1 MHAVFICST
10 RKKLKVQ
17 EEGCCEGFITFFLSS
32 VSELNQS
39 VVSAFL
45 KDSQD
50 CLSINEAPAVM
61 GAPLDQTCSILVQ
74 APKEVKPCSVAGPRT
89 SLGNPQSGV
98 TQSGH

>member
-10 RKKLKVQ
+10 RTKLKVQ
-17 EEGCCEGFITFFLSS
+17 EEGCCEGFITFFLSL

-61 GAPLDQTCSILVQ
+61 GALSPLT
-74 APKEVKPCSVAGPRT
+74 KPAVFWYKLQRR
-89 SLGNPQSGV
+89 
-98 TQSGH
+98 